1 MVSWTRDIL
10 GEDWAGGVIGDAV
23 GDGSTLG
30 VGDGSTLGCGT
41 TLVCGTTLGGVTTL
55 GGDNAVGV
63 VDGGARAVLVFQW
76 EKRSRSLEIADSC
89 SWWIFVE
96 AYLTAQDKKFGR
108 GRFCP
113 RKGPLVG

>member
-55 GGDNAVGV
+55 GGGNAVGV

-76 EKRSRSLEIADSC
+76 AK
-89 SWWIFVE
+89 IFAE
-96 AYLTAQDKKFGR
+96 LGDFRQL
-108 GRFCP
+108 
-113 RKGPLVG
+113 LVVDCGGGVLDGAG